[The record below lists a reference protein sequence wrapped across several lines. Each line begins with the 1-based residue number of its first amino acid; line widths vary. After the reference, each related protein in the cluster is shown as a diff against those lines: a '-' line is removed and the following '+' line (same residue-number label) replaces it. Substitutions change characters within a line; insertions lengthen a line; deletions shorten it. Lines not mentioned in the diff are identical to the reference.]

1 MRVEVQA
8 PPPETLDRPRER
20 DDAGLGVVDGCD
32 TLGLE
37 RGEVVS
43 ILSEDNKEWIYADL
57 GVQCVG
63 GIVSG
68 VYPTDSA

>member
-1 MRVEVQA
+1 MQA

-20 DDAGLGVVDGCD
+20 DDAGLCVIGLGLAA
-32 TLGLE
+32 LGLE